1 MDLGLEKKLKLEEI
15 LSIVKLS
22 SLVFSAIAFFQYLFK
37 GRELYKLIS
46 SDIYSILTVMGIV
59 LLLYGFWSFFNLRKP
74 NKKLLVILLQ
84 PLILTCISFFSIILT
99 GAYSS
104 NYKFLFLFIIIS
116 ATIESGMVI
125 GLIIS
130 SLSSIIILSIDLIFA
145 PNSTS
150 NIYFESDLVLACA
163 FVIIAWT
170 IGYYVKTEKEHIASL
185 SNMVNIDGLTGLYN
199 HRYFYD
205 SLSEKIEESN
215 KNKLPLSLLFI
226 DIDYFKY
233 YNDFNGHQK
242 GDEVLKIMGEIL
254 MKFAREKDTV
264 SRYGGEEFA
273 IILPE
278 TTEEEAIEFAE
289 KLRYEIQEQSFHGQ
303 EYLPNENLTIS
314 LGVSVY
320 PEKAKTEVELIK
332 YADEALYRAKFL
344 RKNRVEGY
352 SSILDDLKN
361 DVDDNNNNIVTSI
374 KTLIAVINSRDKYTF
389 RHVERVVSFTSLIAD
404 KLALDGRMKK
414 QLIYGAYMHDIGKI
428 NTSKEILMKVAPL
441 TSQEWEELKN
451 HPRNGAEIIKSVKS
465 LQEVVPII
473 LQHHEKYDGTGYPN
487 GLKGEEI
494 TYLARILTV
503 VDSFDAMTSIRPYR
517 NKMNFE
523 EAIAELNRC
532 SGTQFDPEIVNEF
545 ITVIKEN
552 AVKTNLL

>member
-1 MDLGLEKKLKLEEI
+1 VNFNIDKEIKLKQI
-15 LSIVKLS
+15 LYVTKLS
-22 SLVFSAIAFFQYLFK
+22 SLVFAAIAFFQYYFK
-37 GRELYKLIS
+37 DTYKLARN
-46 SDIYSILTVMGIV
+46 DIYSILTFMGI
-59 LLLYGFWSFFNLRKP
+59 LLLFYGIWSFFNLRKTE
-74 NKKLLVILLQ
+74 NKIITIWLQ
-84 PLILTCISFFSIILT
+84 PFIFICITFFSVLLT
-99 GAYSS
+99 GEYQS
-104 NYKFLFLFIIIS
+104 NYKFMFLFIIIS
-116 ATIESGMVI
+116 TTIEFGI
-125 GLIIS
+125 NKGLVVS
-130 SLSSIIILSIDLIFA
+130 SLSSFLILCVDLFPA
-145 PNSTS
+145 PHKNANT
-150 NIYFESDLVLACA
+150 YFENDIVLACV
-163 FVIIAWT
+163 FLIIAWT

-185 SNMVNIDGLTGLYN
+185 SDMVNIDGLTGLYN

-205 SLSEKIEESN
+205 SLNEKIAESN
-215 KNKLPLSLLFI
+215 HNKKPLSLLFI

-254 MKFAREKDTV
+254 RKFARKKDIV

-278 TTEEEAIEFAE
+278 TTEEDAILFAE
-289 KLRYEIQEQSFHGQ
+289 KLRFEIQEQSFHGQ

-320 PEKAKTEVELIK
+320 PDKAKTEVELIK

-389 RHVERVVSFTSLIAD
+389 RHVERVVSYISLIAD
-404 KLALDGRMKK
+404 KLELDGKMKK

-441 TSQEWEELKN
+441 TSAEWEELKN

-465 LQEVVPII
+465 LQQVVPII

-494 TYLARILTV
+494 SYLARILTV
-503 VDSFDAMTSIRPYR
+503 VDCFDAMTSNRPYR
-517 NKMNFE
+517 SKMNFE
-523 EAIAELNRC
+523 EAIKELIRC
-532 SGTQFDPEIVNEF
+532 SGTQFDPNIVDEF
-545 ITVIKEN
+545 ISVIKEN